1 VSDPSRYV
9 LDTNVF
15 IQAFRGYYAFDIA
28 PAFWRALVR
37 QASNGRLLSI
47 DRVRHEIEQGKDD
60 LANWAVSNF
69 HRWFASTAESDV
81 IESYRNIMRWAQAQ
95 PQYSEAAKRQFADEN
110 NADPWLVAYAEAKG
124 CVVVTLEQ
132 LDPNVQRTIPIPNVC
147 RAFRIDFVDTY
158 AMLRAL
164 GVRLG

>member
-1 VSDPSRYV
+1 VSDPPRYV

-28 PAFWRALVR
+28 PAFWRALVQ
-37 QASNGRLLSI
+37 QASIGRILSI
-47 DRVRHEIEQGKDD
+47 DRVKHEIEQGKDE
-60 LANWAVSNF
+60 LANWAVTNF
-69 HRWFASTAESDV
+69 QKWFASTAESDV
-81 IESYRNIMRWAQAQ
+81 LESYGNIMRWAQTQ
-95 PQYSEAAKRQFADEN
+95 TQYSEAAKREFAEEN
-110 NADPWLVAYAEAKG
+110 NADSWLVAYADAKD

-132 LDPNVQRTIPIPNVC
+132 LDPNVQRKIPIPNVC
-147 RAFRIDFVDTY
+147 RAFGIDFVDTY